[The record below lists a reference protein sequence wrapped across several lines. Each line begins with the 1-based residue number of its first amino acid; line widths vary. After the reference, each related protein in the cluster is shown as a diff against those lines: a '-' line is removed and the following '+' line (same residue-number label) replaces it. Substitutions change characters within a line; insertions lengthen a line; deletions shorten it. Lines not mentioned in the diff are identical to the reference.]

1 MKAFNFPLDLEHNFN
16 LRITVESHGWCQ
28 LAPWHWDGTF
38 LERRVRIGGDREW
51 IRTQQISPHQLM
63 IETTSLNRANVTE
76 LVSRWLHL
84 NWDPSAFLRL
94 CDGNDSAVADFVCSG
109 GGRFLR
115 CDTFFEDL
123 IKTVCTINTSW
134 KQTKKMVASL
144 VSLGNS
150 SFPQPMELLDIGPE
164 RLANEC
170 KLGFR
175 SKTIDRVTAQ
185 LLRDRAINTDGSA
198 REGFIDYDY
207 LISLKGIGPY
217 SAAHAM
223 MLLRDF
229 SILPID
235 SEVSAYLRD
244 KGLDPNNAQNAFEH
258 WQQYRFLGYKLKRIV
273 NKDNWIGV

>member
-1 MKAFNFPLDLEHNFN
+1 
-16 LRITVESHGWCQ
+16 
-28 LAPWHWDGTF
+28 
-38 LERRVRIGGDREW
+38 
-51 IRTQQISPHQLM
+51 
-63 IETTSLNRANVTE
+63 
-76 LVSRWLHL
+76 
-84 NWDPSAFLRL
+84 
-94 CDGNDSAVADFVCSG
+94 
-109 GGRFLR
+109 
-115 CDTFFEDL
+115 
-123 IKTVCTINTSW
+123 
-134 KQTKKMVASL
+134 
-144 VSLGNS
+144 
-150 SFPQPMELLDIGPE
+150 MELLDIGPE

-207 LISLKGIGPY
+207 LISLKGIGLY